1 MTRKTFYTMTTDF
14 KVKESIEIENR
25 GLNKLRPL
33 YTYLN
38 EVEFE
43 QRVKKHVT
51 LLKKLK
57 NSKTFDII
65 VSDLNTTQF
74 IFSIIR
80 DLYEKIYDDLR
91 KESINDKN
99 V

>member
-1 MTRKTFYTMTTDF
+1 MATDF
-14 KVKESIEIENR
+14 KVKKYIEIENKA
-25 GLNKLRPL
+25 LNTLKPL

-38 EVEFE
+38 EVDFE
-43 QRVKKHVT
+43 QRVKKRAT
-51 LLKKLK
+51 LLRKLK

-65 VSDLNTTQF
+65 MSDLNTTQF

-80 DLYEKIYDDLR
+80 DLYEKIYEDLK

>member
-1 MTRKTFYTMTTDF
+1 MATDF
-14 KVKESIEIENR
+14 KVKKYIEIENKA
-25 GLNKLRPL
+25 LNTLKPL

-38 EVEFE
+38 EVDFE
-43 QRVKKHVT
+43 QRVKKRAT
-51 LLKKLK
+51 LLRKLK

-65 VSDLNTTQF
+65 MSDLNTTQF

-80 DLYEKIYDDLR
+80 DLYEKIYEDLK
-91 KESINDKN
+91 KESTNDKN

>member
-38 EVEFE
+38 EVDFE
-43 QRVKKHVT
+43 QRVKKHVM
-51 LLKKLK
+51 LLRKLK

-65 VSDLNTTQF
+65 GSDLNTTQF

-80 DLYEKIYDDLR
+80 DLYEKIYDDLK
-91 KESINDKN
+91 KEFKDDKN